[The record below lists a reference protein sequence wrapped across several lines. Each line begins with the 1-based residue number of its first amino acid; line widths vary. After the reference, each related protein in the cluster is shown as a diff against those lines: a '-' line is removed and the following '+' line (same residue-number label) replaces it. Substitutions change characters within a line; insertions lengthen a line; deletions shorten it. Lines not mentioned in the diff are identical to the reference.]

1 MSVKKL
7 LNIIDFSDF
16 PIDFLRE
23 KSMMENVLLGLE
35 AGYEICN

>member
-7 LNIIDFSDF
+7 LNLIDFGDF
-16 PIDFLRE
+16 PIDFLSE
-23 KSMMENVLLGLE
+23 KSMMETVLLGLE